1 MKHNSGKGDSPR
13 NCFSKQFKKNYDS
26 INWGHP
32 KTIDEVF
39 DLPKGSFSKFI
50 KEKHDNERKE
60 ENKIKN
66 RIIRKKH
73 ANDLIN
79 EPTCEKCDK
88 VYCDCESKY

>member
-1 MKHNSGKGDSPR
+1 MNGKGDTHR

-26 INWGHP
+26 INWGHS
-32 KTIDEVF
+32 KTIEEVY
-39 DLPKGSFSKFI
+39 DLPKGSFSKFL

-73 ANDLIN
+73 ANDPVN
-79 EPTCEKCDK
+79 EPECKICGMI
-88 VYCDCESKY
+88 YCDCEFEY